1 MPTNGEYPPS
11 QYGEYNN
18 EYNPQFG
25 YVHRNGGIG
34 NDMHPTTTESARM
47 MMSTDDPGSGD
58 RRSHLGRADD
68 DDEGGM
74 MDTNVDDD
82 EVDDEFAPIPIQYSP
97 RSATRKDDGNSL
109 PKFDFR

>member
-11 QYGEYNN
+11 RYSEYNN

-34 NDMHPTTTESARM
+34 NNMHPTTESARM
-47 MMSTDDPGSGD
+47 MMSTDDPASGD
-58 RRSHLGRADD
+58 RRSHLGRVD

-97 RSATRKDDGNSL
+97 KSMMRKSDGNSVTKL
-109 PKFDFR
+109 E